1 MAGRS
6 SSTNPWSQTYVSP
19 NLDPDAELPP
29 APVDV
34 DKVSEGLARQNPHA
48 HPTKRLPEP
57 DQRSWCMGAMIA
69 RAACLVVAGVVV
81 IACGSP
87 SGGASH
93 ALTSPSHSVGTYLGS
108 LGTAGCKPA
117 AAVHGW
123 QIQGGFPEVG
133 IDTSR
138 GSFWALFFT
147 PVPPP
152 RGKDI
157 KVVWRMT
164 GTGEFTFEASDAD
177 GTTAVLVWGPTAHSS
192 SNWTHTGDEV
202 GTGFNFTS

>member
-1 MAGRS
+1 
-6 SSTNPWSQTYVSP
+6 
-19 NLDPDAELPP
+19 
-29 APVDV
+29 
-34 DKVSEGLARQNPHA
+34 
-48 HPTKRLPEP
+48 
-57 DQRSWCMGAMIA
+57 MGAMIA
-69 RAACLVVAGVVV
+69 RTACLVVAGVVV
-81 IACGSP
+81 IACSSP
-87 SGGASH
+87 SGDASH
-93 ALTSPSHSVGTYLGS
+93 ALTSPSHSVGTYLGN

-123 QIQGGFPEVG
+123 QSQGGFPEVG
-133 IDTSR
+133 IDSSR

-192 SNWTHTGDEV
+192 SNWIHRGDEV
-202 GTGFNFTS
+202 GTGFNFPHAGCWDIHVARSDVSGDLWLEVAS